1 MTQHGDPTLA
11 PRCVAVVGAGAV
23 GGYFGAVLARA
34 GAAVTFLARAA
45 QAEAIERDGLMVS
58 HASGEWRAPV
68 RATTRPADVADA
80 DLLLVAVKSQDTE
93 GAITGV
99 KPHLRSDAR
108 ILSMQNGVDNAAR
121 IAAQVANPVY
131 AAVVYV
137 GADTE
142 APGRIRHN
150 GRGDLVLGLPLA
162 VPRRG
167 DARRDLDAISGMF
180 ERAGVRC
187 PVSENIDGALWT
199 KLTLNCAYN
208 AISAIANLP
217 YGAMVQSPEIRAVM
231 EECVRETVRVA
242 DAEGVGLAEEH
253 LIAAVHKLV
262 ETMPDQ
268 YSSTAQDVQRGKPT
282 EIDAINGYVAARGR
296 AHGIPAPVNQTLHA
310 LVKLRERQYVRN
322 PVS

>member
-1 MTQHGDPTLA
+1 GMDAARDESARRGAARARVQQRQSDHRAGHRARRSHHARRFRRGHHRADRHGCRARARARATSVARAGMTQHGDPTLA

-121 IAAQVANPVY
+121 IAAQV
-131 AAVVYV
+131 
-137 GADTE
+137 
-142 APGRIRHN
+142 
-150 GRGDLVLGLPLA
+150 
-162 VPRRG
+162 
-167 DARRDLDAISGMF
+167 
-180 ERAGVRC
+180 
-187 PVSENIDGALWT
+187 
-199 KLTLNCAYN
+199 
-208 AISAIANLP
+208 
-217 YGAMVQSPEIRAVM
+217 
-231 EECVRETVRVA
+231 
-242 DAEGVGLAEEH
+242 
-253 LIAAVHKLV
+253 
-262 ETMPDQ
+262 
-268 YSSTAQDVQRGKPT
+268 
-282 EIDAINGYVAARGR
+282 
-296 AHGIPAPVNQTLHA
+296 
-310 LVKLRERQYVRN
+310 
-322 PVS
+322 